1 MSLSFSLPYYDVE
14 YVNQQTKRKKLFNCF
29 ILVSDFNWLRIRV
42 ESAFKKMFKNCFL
55 VLNELVAA
63 GGGGGVILGE
73 HVLGEHVCA
82 TLLALATTT
91 FIQG

>member
-1 MSLSFSLPYYDVE
+1 MLTNKQKEEKNDL
-14 YVNQQTKRKKLFNCF
+14 
-29 ILVSDFNWLRIRV
+29 IVSSWFRISTGSGSGWTQHLNKCLKIV
-42 ESAFKKMFKNCFL
+42 FL

-63 GGGGGVILGE
+63 GGGGGVLLGE